1 MNSITSLDNVHKKGF
16 FGNYENK
23 KDIEILKISESKNLF
38 ICQVVKYKNSSIDEK
53 KLKIDELDLPD
64 TLKTTFN
71 DKTRILWMGPS
82 NWLVI
87 SKKLDLIKII
97 TTLFDDKN
105 FAITDLSHS
114 RTIIEIEGDLADE
127 IIKKG
132 CPLNINELEKGDCAN
147 SSFHGITVTIDFLS
161 NDPKKIRLLALRSF
175 GESLYHSVTDA
186 CLEYGYKAV

>member
-1 MNSITSLDNVHKKGF
+1 MNSISALDNVHKKGL

-82 NWLVI
+82 NWLVV
-87 SKKLDLIKII
+87 SKKLDLIKFI

-161 NDPKKIRLLALRSF
+161 NDPKKIRLFALRSF
-175 GESLYHSVTDA
+175 GESLYHSVSDA

>member
-1 MNSITSLDNVHKKGF
+1 LNSISSLDNVHKKGF

>member
-1 MNSITSLDNVHKKGF
+1 MNSISVLDNVHKKGL

-38 ICQVVKYKNSSIDEK
+38 ICQVVKYKNSIIDEK

-114 RTIIEIEGDLADE
+114 RTVIEIEGDLADE

>member
-1 MNSITSLDNVHKKGF
+1 MNSISSLDNVHKKGF

>member
-1 MNSITSLDNVHKKGF
+1 MNSISALDNVHKKGL

-71 DKTRILWMGPS
+71 DKTRILWMGPN

-87 SKKLDLIKII
+87 SKKLDFI

-114 RTIIEIEGDLADE
+114 RIIIEIEGDLADE

-161 NDPKKIRLLALRSF
+161 NNPKKIRLFALRSF
-175 GESLYHSVTDA
+175 GESFYHSVSDA

>member
-1 MNSITSLDNVHKKGF
+1 MNSISSLDNVHKKGF
-16 FGNYENK
+16 FGNFENK

-82 NWLVI
+82 NWLVV
-87 SKKLDLIKII
+87 SKKLNLMKFI

-114 RTIIEIEGDLADE
+114 RSIIEIEGDLTDE

-132 CPLNINELEKGDCAN
+132 CPLNINELGKEDCAN

-175 GESLYHSVTDA
+175 GESLYHSVSDA

>member
-1 MNSITSLDNVHKKGF
+1 MNSISALDNVHKKGL

-114 RTIIEIEGDLADE
+114 RTVIEIEGDLADE

-161 NDPKKIRLLALRSF
+161 NDPKKIRLFALRSF
-175 GESLYHSVTDA
+175 GESLYHSVSDA

>member
-1 MNSITSLDNVHKKGF
+1 MNSISALDNVHKKGL

-38 ICQVVKYKNSSIDEK
+38 ICQVVKYKNSNVDEK
-53 KLKIDELDLPD
+53 KLKIDELNLPNL
-64 TLKTTFN
+64 LKTTFN
-71 DKTRILWMGPS
+71 NETRILWMGPS
-82 NWLVI
+82 NWLVV
-87 SKKLDLIKII
+87 SKKLDLMKFI

-114 RTIIEIEGDLADE
+114 RTIIEIEGNLSEE

-132 CPLNINELEKGDCAN
+132 CPLNINELGKGDCAN

-161 NDPKKIRLLALRSF
+161 NDPKKIRLFALRSF
-175 GESLYHSVTDA
+175 GESLYHSVSDA

>member
-1 MNSITSLDNVHKKGF
+1 MNSISVLDNVHKKGF

-53 KLKIDELDLPD
+53 KLKIDDLDLPD

-97 TTLFDDKN
+97 TILFDDKN

-161 NDPKKIRLLALRSF
+161 NDPKKIRLFALRSF
-175 GESLYHSVTDA
+175 GESLYHSVSDA

>member
-1 MNSITSLDNVHKKGF
+1 MNSISALDNVHKKGL

>member
-97 TTLFDDKN
+97 TILFDDKN

-161 NDPKKIRLLALRSF
+161 NDPKKIRLFALRSF
-175 GESLYHSVTDA
+175 GESLYHSVSDA

>member
-1 MNSITSLDNVHKKGF
+1 MNSISALNNVHKKGL

-38 ICQVVKYKNSSIDEK
+38 ICQVVKYKNSNTDEK
-53 KLKIDELDLPD
+53 KLKIDELNLPNL
-64 TLKTTFN
+64 LKTTFN
-71 DKTRILWMGPS
+71 NETRILWMGPS
-82 NWLVI
+82 NWLVV
-87 SKKLDLIKII
+87 SKKLDLMKFI

-114 RTIIEIEGDLADE
+114 RTIIEIEGDLTDE

-132 CPLNINELEKGDCAN
+132 CPLNINELGKEDCAN

-161 NDPKKIRLLALRSF
+161 NDPKKIRLFALRSF
-175 GESLYHSVTDA
+175 GESFYHSVSDA

>member
-1 MNSITSLDNVHKKGF
+1 MNSISSLDNVHKKGF

-114 RTIIEIEGDLADE
+114 RTVIEIEGDLADE

>member
-1 MNSITSLDNVHKKGF
+1 MNSISALDNVHKKGL

-23 KDIEILKISESKNLF
+23 KNIEILKISESKNLF
-38 ICQVVKYKNSSIDEK
+38 ICQVVKYKNSIIDVK
-53 KLKIDELDLPD
+53 KLKIDELDLPNS
-64 TLKTTFN
+64 LKTTFN
-71 DKTRILWMGPS
+71 NDTRILWMGPS
-82 NWLVI
+82 NWLVV
-87 SKKLDLIKII
+87 SKKLDLMKFI

-114 RTIIEIEGDLADE
+114 RSIIEIEGDLTDE

-132 CPLNINELEKGDCAN
+132 CPLNINELGKEDCAN

>member
-1 MNSITSLDNVHKKGF
+1 MNSISALDNVHKKGL

-38 ICQVVKYKNSSIDEK
+38 ICQVVKYKNSNTDEK
-53 KLKIDELDLPD
+53 KLKIDEISLPD
-64 TLKTTFN
+64 PLKTTFN
-71 DKTRILWMGPS
+71 SETRILWMGPS
-82 NWLVI
+82 NWLVV
-87 SKKLDLIKII
+87 SKKLDLMKFI

-132 CPLNINELEKGDCAN
+132 CPLNINELGKRDCAN

-161 NDPKKIRLLALRSF
+161 NNPKKIRLFALRSF
-175 GESLYHSVTDA
+175 GESLYHSVSDA
-186 CLEYGYKAV
+186 CLEYGYKAI